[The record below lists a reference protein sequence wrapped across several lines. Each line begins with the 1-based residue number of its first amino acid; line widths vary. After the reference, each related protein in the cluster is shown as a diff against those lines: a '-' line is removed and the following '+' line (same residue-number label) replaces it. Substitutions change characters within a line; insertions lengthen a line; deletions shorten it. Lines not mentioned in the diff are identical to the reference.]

1 MSPRRPGVFG
11 AIPEAARLTYVWA
24 APLVMLGMLAASQ
37 LLPLLAAIPLIAVFS
52 ASGAELGPAH
62 VFWLLV
68 LAVALIFA
76 LFAAV
81 AMFWIKVFE
90 RRDLA
95 SAGWRGPRKAM
106 KYLRGLVIGF
116 AIAAVFV
123 LIQSVLDPAGASEG
137 FAGFGELLSTSAG
150 LTVLAVFALMFAV
163 QSGAEEFVFR
173 GWMFSSIAA
182 RRGAGL
188 GVFISGFAFG
198 IAHIHYA
205 FLSPLAGILAM
216 LGVGFI
222 GVAFAFYAL
231 REGTVIGACA
241 AHAAY
246 NFSLVVIAVSGRM
259 GGQEGAQNP
268 FSASVQAFMEATR
281 LEEYD
286 PALIGG
292 AAAAAVIAGVFGLA
306 ARKRLRGGSA

>member
-1 MSPRRPGVFG
+1 MRPGRPGVFG
-11 AIPEAARLTYVWA
+11 AIPARGRLTYVWA

-37 LLPLLAAIPLIAVFS
+37 ALPLLAAFPLIAAS
-52 ASGAELGPAH
+52 AASGFEPGPAQI
-62 VFWLLV
+62 FWLLV
-68 LAVALIFA
+68 LAVAIIFI

-95 SAGWRGPRKAM
+95 SAGWRGPGRTV

-123 LIQSVLDPAGASEG
+123 IIQSLLDPAGAAVG
-137 FAGFGELLSTSAG
+137 LAGFGELASSAAG
-150 LTVLAVFALMFAV
+150 IIVLVVFALMFAI

-173 GWMFSSIAA
+173 GWMFSAIAA
-182 RRGAGL
+182 RRGAAL

-231 REGTVIGACA
+231 REGTVVGACA

-259 GGQEGAQNP
+259 GGQAGDQNP
-268 FSASVQAFMEATR
+268 FRASVQTFMEATQ

-286 PALIGG
+286 PSLVGG
-292 AAAAAVIAGVFGLA
+292 AAAAAIIAAIFGLA
-306 ARKRLRGGSA
+306 ARKRLREVPA

>member
-1 MSPRRPGVFG
+1 MNPRRPGVFG
-11 AIPEAARLTYVWA
+11 SVPQSARLTFVWA

-37 LLPLLAAIPLIAVFS
+37 GLPLLAAFPFIAVFA
-52 ASGAELGPAH
+52 ASGIEPGPAQI
-62 VFWLLV
+62 FWLLT
-68 LAVALIFA
+68 LAVILIFV
-76 LFAAV
+76 LFAAAAV
-81 AMFWIKVFE
+81 FWIKVFE

-95 SAGWRGPRKAM
+95 SAGWCGPGRAV

-116 AIAAVFV
+116 AIAAVFI
-123 LIQSVLDPAGASEG
+123 LIQSVLDPAAASEG
-137 FAGFGELLSTSAG
+137 LNGLGELLSTPGG
-150 LTVLAVFALMFAV
+150 LTVLAVFALMFAI
-163 QSGAEEFVFR
+163 QAGAEEFVFR
-173 GWMFSSIAA
+173 GWMLSAIAA
-182 RRGAGL
+182 RRGAVL

-231 REGTVIGACA
+231 REGAVIGACA

-259 GGQEGAQNP
+259 GGEAGRQNP
-268 FSASVQAFMEATR
+268 FASSVEAFMEATR

-286 PALIGG
+286 PSLIGG
-292 AAAAAVIAGVFGLA
+292 TAAAAVIAAIFGLA
-306 ARKRLRGGSA
+306 ARKRLRELTT